1 MDPRVKLGHMDCI
14 VQSDTSLSTEKDTAE
29 RVTFLYQLCD
39 GRSSK
44 SYGVNVARL
53 AGLPNE
59 VLALAVKKSAA
70 FIDSSSGKKA
80 NIAGDINIGHNYSST
95 ENNSLN
101 LIYRR
106 YFERLTSL
114 LAAEMTNEELYI
126 TAVELWKRFKNDVSL
141 A

>member
-14 VQSDTSLSTEKDTAE
+14 VQSEAGPGAEKDTAD

-70 FIDSSSGKKA
+70 FIDLSSGKSA
-80 NIAGDINIGHNYSST
+80 SLG
-95 ENNSLN
+95 ENSDEHGCTRNNDALT
-101 LIYRR
+101 LIYHR
-106 YFERLTSL
+106 YFERLISL
-114 LAAEMTNEELYI
+114 LAAEMTNNELYA
-126 TAVELWKRFKNDVSL
+126 TVVELWKRFKNDASL